1 MKILITGGS
10 GRVGRHVVPELEK
23 AGHEIKI
30 FDLEPKNRKHEFIKG
45 DLRNLEAMEEA
56 TRDVEAVVHLAAI
69 PMDIPGEAKEIFEID
84 AMGTFHVLE
93 ASARNKVR
101 KVVFALSLIH
111 ISEPT
116 RPY

>member
-30 FDLEPKNRKHEFIKG
+30 FDLEEPENSKHEFIEG

-56 TRDVEAVVHLAAI
+56 TRDVEAVIH
-69 PMDIPGEAKEIFEID
+69 
-84 AMGTFHVLE
+84 
-93 ASARNKVR
+93 
-101 KVVFALSLIH
+101 LSLIH